1 MPLVLMLLSVVL
13 RVLVRVLVCR
23 GRRKAPQPE
32 EQMPRTMSMK
42 RGHFSKFG
50 V

>member
-32 EQMPRTMSMK
+32 EQMPRTMK